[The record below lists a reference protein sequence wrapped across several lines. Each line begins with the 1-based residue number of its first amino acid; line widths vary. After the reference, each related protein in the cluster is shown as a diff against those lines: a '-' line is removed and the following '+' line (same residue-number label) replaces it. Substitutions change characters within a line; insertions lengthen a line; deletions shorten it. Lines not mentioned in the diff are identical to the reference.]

1 MQSAFNQPQG
11 AIQSSSKPFVDEQY
25 DLKGLDMAM
34 PDQVSAENS
43 SPYLT
48 NVRRY
53 ARQDGETRVAAR
65 TRKGSIKI
73 TVPAGQT
80 LDAQNV
86 DTATGDLGFTTTRII
101 AQPFDATADGALTR
115 VAPEIKA
122 DTTSRGHVII
132 DICSDNGGVPGA
144 VIASSS
150 ILSSSITTAYQ
161 YLDSYLIDAP
171 TVQTGE
177 QYWMLLYI
185 QDNGS
190 GTYYVRQTADAGAL
204 DLESSNEGSS
214 WTSIGASFRFKSY
227 VSIDEGVKGF
237 HRRDPSDGAHRTLFA
252 AGTELYSALDN
263 GTVSSIYSSIDVG
276 ADKVRFAEVDD
287 KTMFVDGVNVPKWW
301 DGLTVTTIPNAPAAS
316 SLVKIHQGRAF
327 FLTEKTLWRFSEL
340 YDFATY
346 PSVNFFYV
354 PSPKSPD
361 GVTGARTFQD
371 NFVIFTHETKH
382 IVYGND
388 ISTFTRKEAIGTK
401 GAVSDEAIAVDRNYC
416 YFMGDDRNIYAWAG
430 GDDILLSERVEPE
443 LSGIQDTSKVRFH
456 LYNDQL
462 RVYYPSAGSAHNDRM
477 LLLDLTYSDFSKRD
491 FQWFLDTGRPVVGSL
506 EWNQQDNELI
516 EFSSHTPWMLRG
528 EQNYSDV
535 GKAIAFRYWT
545 KYKNYGSS
553 ASKKRIKRFRPFLRT
568 VTSDYS
574 LLIGRDL
581 DFQNDPDMRE
591 YLVSGGGAKWGAFV
605 WNDGTKFGKR
615 KYIDKKSAMSGRG
628 NQIQYRFER
637 EGVETPVEIYGYFCL
652 LKVGVRK

>member
-1 MQSAFNQPQG
+1 MQSAFNAPQPKIE
-11 AIQSSSKPFVDEQY
+11 ASSKGFVDEQY
-25 DLKGLDMAM
+25 DLKGLDMAL
-34 PDQVSAENS
+34 PDQVSEENS

-53 ARQDGETRVAAR
+53 AREENETRVAAR

-73 TVPAGQT
+73 TVPANQT

-86 DTATGDLGFTTTRII
+86 DTATGDLAFSTTHIL
-101 AQPFDATADGALTR
+101 AQPFDAGASRALTR

-122 DTTSRGHVII
+122 DSTSRGHVIV
-132 DICSDNGGVPGA
+132 DICSDNNGVPGT

-150 ILSSSITTAYQ
+150 ILSSSITTSYQ
-161 YLDSYLIDAP
+161 YLDSYLVDAP
-171 TVQTGE
+171 SLQSGE
-177 QYWMLLYI
+177 QYWLLLYI

-190 GTYYVRQTADAGAL
+190 GEYYVRQTADAGAL
-204 DLESSNEGSS
+204 DLESDDEGSS
-214 WTSIGASFRFKSY
+214 WASIGSSFRFKSY
-227 VSIDEGVKGF
+227 LSDDEGVKGF
-237 HRRDPSDGAHRTLFA
+237 HRRYPSDGANRTLFA
-252 AGTELYSALDN
+252 AGEDLYSAEDD
-263 GTVSSIYSSIDVG
+263 GTVSSIYSGIDAT

-287 KTMFVDGVNVPKWW
+287 RTMFVDGINVPKWW
-301 DGLTVTTIPNAPAAS
+301 NGSAVTTIANAPTAA

-327 FLTEKTLWRFSEL
+327 FLSDKTLWRFSDLFE
-340 YDFATY
+340 FESY

-416 YFMGDDRNIYAWAG
+416 YFMADDKNLYAWAG
-430 GDDILLSERVEPE
+430 GDDILLSDRVYPE
-443 LSGIQDTSKVRFH
+443 LTGIQDVSKVRLH
-456 LYNDQL
+456 LYNNQL
-462 RVYYPSAGSAHNDRM
+462 RVYYPSNGSPFNDRM
-477 LLLDLTYSDFSKRD
+477 LLLDLTYSNFSKRD
-491 FQWFLDTGRPVVGSL
+491 FQWFMDTGRPVVGSL
-506 EWNQQDNELI
+506 EWNQDDNELI
-516 EFSSHTPWMLRG
+516 EFSSRTPWMLKG

-568 VTSDYS
+568 VTSDYA
-574 LLIGRDL
+574 LLVGRDL
-581 DFQNDPDMRE
+581 DFADDPDMRE
-591 YLVSGGGAKWGAFV
+591 YIVAGGGAKWGAFV
-605 WNDGTKFGKR
+605 WADGTKFGKR
-615 KYIDKKSAMSGRG
+615 RYIDKKSAMSGRG

-637 EGVETPVEIYGYFCL
+637 EGVETPVELYGYFSL

>member
-25 DLKGLDMAM
+25 DLGGLDMAM

-53 ARQDGETRVAAR
+53 AREDGETRVAAR
-65 TRKGSIKI
+65 TRKGSSRI
-73 TVPAGQT
+73 TAPAGQT

-86 DTATGDLGFTTTRII
+86 ATATGDLEFTTTRII

-122 DTTSRGHVII
+122 DSTSRGHVIV
-132 DICSDNGGVPGA
+132 DICLDNGGVPGQ
-144 VIASSS
+144 VVASSS
-150 ILSSSITTAYQ
+150 ILSSAITTTYQ
-161 YLDSYLIDAP
+161 YLDSYLVDAP
-171 TVQTGE
+171 TVETGE
-177 QYWMLLYI
+177 QYWLLLYI

-190 GTYYVRQTADAGAL
+190 GSYYVRQTADAGAL
-204 DLESSNEGSS
+204 DLESTDEGSS
-214 WTSIGASFRFKSY
+214 WASLNASFRFKSY
-227 VSIDEGVKGF
+227 VSVDEGVKGF
-237 HRRDPSDGAHRTLFA
+237 HRRYPSDGANRTLFA
-252 AGTELYSALDN
+252 AGTELYSAQDN
-263 GTVSSIYSSIDVG
+263 GTVASIYSSIDAG

-287 KTMFVDGVNVPKWW
+287 KTMFVDGVGVPKWW
-301 DGLTVTTIPNAPAAS
+301 DGTTVSTITNAPSAA

-327 FLTEKTLWRFSEL
+327 FLTEKALWRFSDL
-340 YDFATY
+340 YDFTSY

-371 NFVIFTHETKH
+371 NFVVFTHETKH
-382 IVYGND
+382 IIYGND

-416 YFMGDDRNIYAWAG
+416 YFMADDKNIYAWAG
-430 GDDILLSERVEPE
+430 GDDILLSDRIIPE
-443 LSGIQDTSKVRFH
+443 LNSIQDVSKVRLH
-456 LYNDQL
+456 LYNNQL
-462 RVYYPSAGSAHNDRM
+462 RVYYPSTGSAYNDRM
-477 LLLDLTYSDFSKRD
+477 LLLDLTYSNFQKRD
-491 FQWFLDTGRPVVGSL
+491 FQWFMDTGRPVAGSL
-506 EWNQQDNELI
+506 EWNQDNNELI
-516 EFSSHTPWMLRG
+516 EFSSRTPWMLRG